1 MEQHIKQESET
12 ALFISKNNVMIEEQP
27 EDPVAGSCDCHQNAD
42 EPSSWS
48 TILAEGL
55 LRILEVSPKVKKSF
69 TLLLVS
75 SFGNTCVMSG

>member
-1 MEQHIKQESET
+1 MEQHIEQEWET

-27 EDPVAGSCDCHQNAD
+27 EDPVAGSCDCHQYAD
-42 EPSSWS
+42 KSSSWS